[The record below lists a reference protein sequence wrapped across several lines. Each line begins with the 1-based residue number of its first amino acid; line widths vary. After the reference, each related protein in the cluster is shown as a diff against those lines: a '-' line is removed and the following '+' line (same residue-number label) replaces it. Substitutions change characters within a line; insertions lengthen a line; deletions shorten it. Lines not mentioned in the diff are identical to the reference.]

1 MFYYDG
7 INQNEI
13 SDLFSK
19 GIIRGVTTN
28 LTLVNTEKKSSGNSR
43 DHIIENL
50 IENIEKY
57 NLPLSVQVESN
68 NPDDIIAEA
77 KDLHSKF
84 SSKIDLFVKIP
95 ANFDNLFAIKQC
107 SDLGININATCISSF
122 MQAKMCA
129 LSGAKIVSFFW
140 GKMYDQGINPS
151 EHVMNFRTWID
162 KNFDSLK
169 PALLV
174 GSVRQIGSIESA
186 FLSGADIVTTS
197 WANFQKIG
205 NQFVADQANAAF
217 QESF

>member
-7 INQNEI
+7 INQGEI
-13 SDLFSK
+13 DDLFSK
-19 GIIRGVTTN
+19 GLISGVTTN
-28 LTLVNTEKKSSGNSR
+28 LTLVNSAKKSTGNSR
-43 DHIIENL
+43 DHIVENL
-50 IENIEKY
+50 IEGIKNY
-57 NLPLSVQVESN
+57 HLPLSVQVESN
-68 NPDDIIAEA
+68 NLKDIIAET

-84 SSKIDLFVKIP
+84 ASEIDLFVKIP
-95 ANFDNLFAIKQC
+95 ANFENLSAIKQC
-107 SDLGININATCISSF
+107 SDLGIKINATCVSSF

-151 EHVMNFRTWID
+151 DHVMNFRLWID
-162 KNFDSLK
+162 KNFQQNK
-169 PALLV
+169 PDLLV

-205 NQFVADQANAAF
+205 NQFVADQSNAAF

>member
-7 INQNEI
+7 INEGEI
-13 SDLFSK
+13 DDLFSK

-28 LTLVNTEKKSSGNSR
+28 LTLVNSAKKTSGDSR
-43 DHIIENL
+43 DQIIENL
-50 IENIEKY
+50 IESIKKF

-68 NPDDIIAEA
+68 NLEDIIAET

-84 SSKIDLFVKIP
+84 ASKIDLFVKIP
-95 ANFDNLFAIKQC
+95 ANFENLFAIKLC
-107 SDLGININATCISSF
+107 SDLGIKINATCVSSF
-122 MQAKMCA
+122 MQAKMCS

-162 KNFDSLK
+162 KNFDSSK